1 MKNIFLIILIV
12 TGGLSA
18 VSGCAKNLGSS
29 PQKVCIGTFNIGWLG
44 DGGKDD
50 KILRTEEDFKRIAG
64 VIAEANPDV
73 MGLQEI
79 KNPAALKHVLAYLP
93 DYSFYIGQHGRAQN
107 VCVIYRK
114 DVQVIDEGEF
124 MPIAVDTSR
133 NRPGLVLNC
142 KKGNFDWKMMVVHF
156 KSSSRYDST
165 PEMQTEAR
173 RMRSAQA
180 EVASKWVD
188 SLLTHGKE
196 QDVFIVGDCNDFPQ
210 RTKNPT
216 LTALVN
222 NKNIEFLT
230 YDSKSCSNEKWFG
243 IDHIICTPSAKKR
256 VITGSNH
263 AVNFFAQY
271 PKETADKISDHC
283 PVVIEF
289 DVMPPNND

>member
-1 MKNIFLIILIV
+1 MKNIFLILLIV
-12 TGGLSA
+12 TCGFSA
-18 VSGCAKNLGSS
+18 VSGCAKNLGST
-29 PQKVCIGTFNIGWLG
+29 PQKVTIGTFNIGWLG
-44 DGGKDD
+44 DGIDD
-50 KILRTEEDFKRIAG
+50 KIPRTDEDFKRIAA
-64 VIAEANPDV
+64 VITEANPDV

-79 KNPAALKHVLAYLP
+79 KNPTALKNVLKYLP
-93 DYSFYIGQHGRAQN
+93 DYSFSIGQHGRSQN

-114 DVQVIDEGEF
+114 DVQVTVEGEY
-124 MPIAVDTSR
+124 MPIAVDTFK

-142 KKGNFDWKMMVVHF
+142 KKGNFDWTMMVIHF

-188 SLLTHGKE
+188 SMLVHGKE

-216 LTALVN
+216 LTTLLAN
-222 NKNIEFLT
+222 ANIEFLT
-230 YDSKSCSNEKWFG
+230 SESKSCFNEKWFG
-243 IDHIICTPSAKKR
+243 IDHIICSKSAKKR
-256 VITGSNH
+256 VISGSNH
-263 AVNFFAQY
+263 SVNFFAQY

-283 PVVIEF
+283 PVVIDFEVVSP
-289 DVMPPNND
+289 DND